1 MVELFATYFHRMP
14 RFVETPVLR
23 VATQQLPTL
32 ATLHRPPLADSGP
45 VDGIFT
51 RFAYDSLHRKNAEG
65 LSESPSFQNAWDR
78 MPGLLVHVGASAIQM
93 QHAPASGLLWQAS
106 LEPDEPFS
114 WYPAL
119 RAGSVKRSNS
129 FPLSV
134 VGKAT
139 FTRRYLLSKKS
150 RMQGVA

>member
-32 ATLHRPPLADSGP
+32 ATLHRPFRDSGP

-78 MPGLLVHVGASAIQM
+78 MSGLLVHFGASAIQM

-119 RAGSVKRSNS
+119 RVGIVADGESA
-129 FPLSV
+129 PLDRLVRPILPGDAAHLEDVS
-134 VGKAT
+134 KA
-139 FTRRYLLSKKS
+139 S
-150 RMQGVA
+150 RH

>member
-32 ATLHRPPLADSGP
+32 ATLHRPFRESGP

-51 RFAYDSLHRKNAEG
+51 RFAYDSLQRNAEG
-65 LSESPSFQNAWDR
+65 LSESPAFQNVWDR
-78 MPGLLVHVGASAIQM
+78 MPGLLVHLGASAIQM
-93 QHAPASGLLWQAS
+93 QHAPAKGLLWQAS

-119 RAGSVKRSNS
+119 RAGNVKRSNS

-134 VGKAT
+134 VGKST
-139 FTRRYLLSKKS
+139 FTRRYLLSK
-150 RMQGVA
+150 